1 MMGSLDHTAVGAI
14 PLERTS
20 RKIKSV
26 DFLANAAAVLIGIF
40 VFFNP
45 FPHTTAIKEISLY
58 SSLFTV
64 LILVLFMK
72 RDFALK
78 SPFTLPFLLFLIWAI
93 IGIYFTLDQ
102 SNTIHDIYT
111 HYIKYLFLYYILFN
125 FYQSEKRFIFL
136 AWIIILSAS
145 LFSIGGLIYFYGIQN
160 HHVSDRFGFI
170 EMSINYLCL
179 PTISALL
186 FSLHLYQYQAHWI
199 PKAILVLAAASTLAA
214 TLLTQTRG
222 ALIAVII
229 SVVLLFIDRKKII
242 VTLLVGLGIIIMI
255 IPNYTDRF
263 SSKHPFA
270 NERIA
275 MNRLTCEIIKDYPIA
290 GIGFG
295 MMIYAN
301 PEFLDSYEARLPEEY
316 RSSRYGSDIPVPSPH
331 NIFLDV
337 TVRTGFVGL
346 AAFMFIVG
354 TFVQVVWKLTRRG
367 QTPFARDWGRC
378 LFASFC
384 AIIIQA
390 LFMDITFGPQAV
402 VFYTTIAMLSI
413 LWQLNKAP
421 EGTPVGE
428 ERRSWN

>member
-1 MMGSLDHTAVGAI
+1 MTPERTENSSLSRTLPVAQESSRLTEGLCRSVVIMMGL
-14 PLERTS
+14 
-20 RKIKSV
+20 
-26 DFLANAAAVLIGIF
+26 F
-40 VFFNP
+40 VFLNP
-45 FPHTTAIKEISLY
+45 FPHITAIKEISYY
-58 SSLFTV
+58 SSLFIV
-64 LILVLFMK
+64 LFLAVFMK
-72 RDFALK
+72 RDFALTT
-78 SPFTLPFLLFLIWAI
+78 PFTLPFLLFLFWAV
-93 IGIYFTLDQ
+93 IGIIFTLDRP
-102 SNTIHDIYT
+102 NTIHDIYS

-125 FYQSEKRFIFL
+125 FYQSEKKFL
-136 AWIIILSAS
+136 LLVWIVIISVS

-160 HHVSDRFGFI
+160 HPVYNRFGFI

-186 FSLHLYQYQAHWI
+186 LSLHLYKYQAHWI
-199 PKAILVLAAASTLAA
+199 PKAILVLAAASTLTA

-229 SVVLLFIDRKKII
+229 SVVVLFIDRKKII
-242 VTLLVGLGIIIMI
+242 VTLLVGLMIIIMI
-255 IPNYTDRF
+255 IPSYMERLSANN
-263 SSKHPFA
+263 PFI

-301 PEFLDSYEARLPEEY
+301 PEFLDSYNARLPEAY
-316 RSSRYGSDIPVPSPH
+316 KSSRYGSDIPVPSPH

-337 TVRTGFVGL
+337 TVRTGIVGL
-346 AAFMFIVG
+346 AAFLFIVG
-354 TFVQVVWKLTRRG
+354 TFVQVAWKLTRRG

-413 LWQLNKAP
+413 LWQLNKVP

-428 ERRSWN
+428 

>member
-1 MMGSLDHTAVGAI
+1 MGSLGSNAISAI
-14 PLERTS
+14 PFKRNS
-20 RKIKSV
+20 RKRKPV
-26 DFLANAAAVLIGIF
+26 DILANVATILIGIF

-45 FPHTTAIKEISLY
+45 FPHTTAIKEISFY
-58 SSLFTV
+58 SSLFIV
-64 LILVLFMK
+64 LTLVLFMK

-78 SPFTLPFLLFLIWAI
+78 SPFMLPFLLFLLWVI
-93 IGIYFTLDQ
+93 IGIFLTLDQ
-102 SNTIHDIYT
+102 SNTIHDIYA

-136 AWIIILSAS
+136 AWIIIISAS

-160 HHVSDRFGFI
+160 HPISDRFGFI

-186 FSLHLYQYQAHWI
+186 FSLHLYQYQAQWV
-199 PKAILVLAAASTLAA
+199 PKAILALAAASTLAA

-229 SVVLLFIDRKKII
+229 SVVFLFIDRKKVI
-242 VTLLVGLGIIIMI
+242 VTLLVGMVIIIMI
-255 IPNYTDRF
+255 VPSYTERL
-263 SSKHPFA
+263 SSNHLFL

-275 MNRLTCEIIKDYPIA
+275 MSRLTCEIIKDYPIA

-295 MMIYAN
+295 MMIYAT
-301 PEFLDSYEARLPEEY
+301 PEFLNSYEARLPEEY
-316 RSSRYGSDIPVPSPH
+316 KSRRYGSDIPVPSPH

-337 TVRTGFVGL
+337 TVRAGFVGL
-346 AAFMFIVG
+346 AAFLFIVG
-354 TFVQVVWKLTRRG
+354 TFVQVVWKLTHRG

-413 LWQLNKAP
+413 LWQIDKAS
-421 EGTPVGE
+421 ERTPVSG
-428 ERRSWN
+428 